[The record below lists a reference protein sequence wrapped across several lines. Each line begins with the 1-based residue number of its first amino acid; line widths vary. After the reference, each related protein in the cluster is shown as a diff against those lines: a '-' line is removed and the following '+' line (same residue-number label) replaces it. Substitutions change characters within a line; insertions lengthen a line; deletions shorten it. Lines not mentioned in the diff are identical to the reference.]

1 MTEQADQKRTARIVH
16 HKDGKRSIKRLGPKP
31 VVSTVKHQ
39 PTTPEQRAAREP
51 QFLKRT
57 PQPKRR
63 MVRGENA
70 VEFLT
75 RRVNQMQV
83 QRHFDEDFDALMIER
98 IGEWIRELAS

>member
-1 MTEQADQKRTARIVH
+1 MQEIMEESRPMRTMREFIESEFDYLLPAPGGSLKGKKLRTSDNADAYM
-16 HKDGKRSIKRLGPKP
+16 
-31 VVSTVKHQ
+31 
-39 PTTPEQRAAREP
+39 AAVAA
-51 QFLKRT
+51 KV
-57 PQPKRR
+57 KRR